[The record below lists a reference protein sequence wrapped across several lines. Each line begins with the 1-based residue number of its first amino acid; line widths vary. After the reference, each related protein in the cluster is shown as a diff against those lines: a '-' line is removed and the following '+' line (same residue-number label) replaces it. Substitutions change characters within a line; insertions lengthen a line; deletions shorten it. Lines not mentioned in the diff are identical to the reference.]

1 MAKTLKQLKADKV
14 GKVITEGK
22 EGKLHSGK
30 GGKITRNPKQILAIA
45 LSESEKVKLPKKKNK
60 GCGI

>member
-22 EGKLHSGK
+22 E
-30 GGKITRNPKQILAIA
+30 GKITRNPKQILAIA
-45 LSESEKVKLPKKKNK
+45 LSESEKVKLPKKKK
-60 GCGI
+60 

>member
-14 GKVITEGK
+14 GKD
-22 EGKLHSGK
+22 GKLHSGK

-45 LSESEKVKLPKKKNK
+45 LSESEKVKLPKKKK
-60 GCGI
+60 